1 MDTTFAS
8 HPSRAARRLAGRLV
22 CSLALLAPL
31 AFAPSASAVS
41 EPSLI
46 TGKKQSFGYSWQ
58 QEQQLGAESDKELTE
73 GMGTYDDPKLQ
84 AYVQSVGERILQQS
98 AFASPT
104 APEIYRNTKFTFRV
118 IDSPVVN
125 AFALPGGYVYVT
137 RGLLAHAQNEAQL
150 AVVLGH
156 EIAHVAAR
164 HSSQQ
169 ANRSKWGQIGL
180 IAGAILGQKVLGER
194 MPDVAPT
201 LINAGGQALQ
211 MFMLRY
217 SREAEHESDNLGV
230 TWANRAGYASAES
243 AKFFHSLQRLA
254 AEEGKALPTWQSSHP
269 DPGDRAQ
276 RVVQLAA
283 SAPAGSNT
291 NVGEE
296 QYLQHIEGITLGEDP
311 REGFAQN
318 GTFYHP
324 VMKFQFALPQGWKME
339 NQRAAVVLAEPN
351 GRAMM
356 GLRMA
361 PGARARDAA
370 QQFAQQSKIQV
381 VNSGDTA
388 INGLPTTVI
397 IGQAQTEQGN
407 LGVWNA
413 FIEYEGKVYSLLG
426 YAPTDTFNQ
435 IRPTLESTAAS
446 FSPLRNTHALNVQ
459 PARLKLVRA
468 DRSGPFASFVPT
480 SLPQEISADHVAL
493 MNQVTLNDPVDQ
505 GRILK
510 VPDVSTA
517 QPPPAMPPPV
527 ATQAQTQPPQASPY
541 PPQAYPPQT
550 QTYPPQTSY
559 PQSSP
564 QSGYPPQSYP
574 QTGYPQPNYP
584 QTGYPQQSYP
594 QQPQPQQPP
603 QQYPT
608 YPSSSYPAQNYPPQ
622 TYPQQ
627 TPSSQTTYPQQPP
640 RPAGPQFPQ
649 ADIGSASPTQQ
660 TVPRQQSSQTQPQQP
675 TWPR

>member
-1 MDTTFAS
+1 MDTTSTF
-8 HPSRAARRLAGRLV
+8 HPARLARRLLCTLA
-22 CSLALLAPL
+22 SLMPL
-31 AFAPSASAVS
+31 AFVPAAHAVS

-58 QEQQLGAESDKELTE
+58 QEIQLGAEADKELTE
-73 GMGTYDDPKLQ
+73 SMGAYENPKLQ
-84 AYVQSVGERILQQS
+84 AYVQAVGERVLQQS
-98 AFASPT
+98 VFASPNV
-104 APEIYRNTKFTFRV
+104 PEIYRNTKFTFRV

-137 RGLLAHAQNEAQL
+137 RGLLAHVQNEAQL

-194 MPDVAPT
+194 MPDIAPT

-230 TWANRAGYASAES
+230 DWANRAGYASGES
-243 AKFFHSLQRLA
+243 AKFFQSLQRLA
-254 AEEGKALPTWQSSHP
+254 ANEGKALPTWQSTHP
-269 DPGDRAQ
+269 DPGDRAK

-283 SAPAGSNT
+283 SAPPGSNA

-296 QYLQHIEGITLGEDP
+296 QYLQHIEGMTLGEDP
-311 REGFAQN
+311 RGGFAQN
-318 GTFYHP
+318 GVFYHP
-324 VMKFQFALPQGWKME
+324 AMKFQFAMPQGWKMD
-339 NQRAAVVLAEPN
+339 NQRAAVVFAEPN

-356 GLRMA
+356 GLKLA

-370 QQFAQQSKIQV
+370 TQFAQQSKIQI

-388 INGLPTTVI
+388 INGLPTTVL

-413 FIEYEGKVYSLLG
+413 FIEFEGKVYSLLG
-426 YAPTDTFNQ
+426 YAPAESFNQ
-435 IRPTLESTAAS
+435 IRPTLEATAAT
-446 FSPLRNTHALNVQ
+446 FSPLRNAQALNVQ

-468 DRSGPFASFVPT
+468 DRAAQFASFVPT
-480 SLPQEISADHVAL
+480 SLPQEVTADHVAL
-493 MNQVTLNDPVDQ
+493 MNQLTLNDPVEQ

-510 VPDVSTA
+510 VPDNTSA
-517 QPPPAMPPPV
+517 QQPPAMTPEPTS
-527 ATQAQTQPPQASPY
+527 APQASY
-541 PPQAYPPQT
+541 PP
-550 QTYPPQTSY
+550 
-559 PQSSP
+559 
-564 QSGYPPQSYP
+564 SGYPPASYPQPGAYPQGSSYPQQPQPTPPNQAGYPTQPPHSPYPSSSYPQTGYPPQQVPPPSYP
-574 QTGYPQPNYP
+574 QTGYPQQPQPSSPQPGYP
-584 QTGYPQQSYP
+584 SSGYPQQGYP
-594 QQPQPQQPP
+594 Q
-603 QQYPT
+603 
-608 YPSSSYPAQNYPPQ
+608 Q

-627 TPSSQTTYPQQPP
+627 NPYPQPQPP
-640 RPAGPQFPQ
+640 SAPQFPQ
-649 ADIGSASPTQQ
+649 GSIGGGGA
-660 TVPRQQSSQTQPQQP
+660 QPQQP
-675 TWPR
+675 SPAPRPNQSNTPTWPR